1 MALNHDAA
9 CRAYPTEIKYIDGD
23 VIYGLDGKV
32 FTPDADKLAAAQ
44 AELDKLKYKEKR
56 MKAFP
61 TWQEQMDMQ
70 YWDAVNGTT
79 TWKDAIAKV
88 KSDNPKPS

>member
-32 FTPDADKLAAAQ
+32 LTPDADKLAAAQ
-44 AELDKLKYKEKR
+44 AELDKLNYKEKR

-88 KSDNPKPS
+88 KSDYPKG